1 MKKSIVSSLLISA
14 VLLGGSATVLAEG
27 LEKVT
32 GSDSSYTSH
41 SKVVLTPDTEKTDP
55 KLPNEPDD
63 GATGQAGPLSL
74 DNVIQFDF
82 GTTTVKA
89 VEDIK
94 DLASDTMQNVQV
106 TDKRGTGAGWSLQV
120 SQTDLKN
127 GGKILTGATIMMGE
141 GTVVNAVDAI
151 IEGKPELTKLE
162 LTSTPNMMLNAKA
175 EKGMGTWI
183 AKFNETRETG
193 KQIELKIP
201 AGAHHIGE
209 YKGTVIW
216 TLNDTPGA

>member
-1 MKKSIVSSLLISA
+1 MNMKKSIVSSLLISA

-32 GSDSSYTSH
+32 GSDNSYTSH
-41 SKVVLTPDTEKTDP
+41 SKVVLTADTEKTDP
-55 KLPNEPDD
+55 TFPND

-106 TDKRGTGAGWSLQV
+106 TDKRGTGAGWNLQV
-120 SQTDLKN
+120 SQTELIN
-127 GGKILTGATIMMGE
+127 GEKKLTGATIMMGE

-162 LTSTPNMMLNAKA
+162 LTSTPNTMLNAKT
-175 EKGMGTWI
+175 EEGMGTWI

-201 AGAHHIGE
+201 AGAHHVGE